1 MLDTWTRTD
10 NLPYFLDDQFA
21 YIREDAE
28 LLGEKRC
35 YEVEE
40 YVRKIFER
48 DFALFFEDLEYD
60 DVILVEYNLFEP
72 DCCDKSSIFPGYA
85 VYIHFHRVLV
95 EKLIA
100 FMIEEHPEYLLKA
113 I

>member
-10 NLPYFLDDQFA
+10 NLPYFLDDQFV

-40 YVRKIFER
+40 YVRE
-48 DFALFFEDLEYD
+48 
-60 DVILVEYNLFEP
+60 
-72 DCCDKSSIFPGYA
+72 
-85 VYIHFHRVLV
+85 
-95 EKLIA
+95 
-100 FMIEEHPEYLLKA
+100 LLRPKGRSF
-113 I
+113 